1 MKKIPPDNQRF
12 PASGNPMSIEISP
25 DRIRVATCT
34 ITDRSL
40 FLQWIRG
47 IAQKFDTHIVC
58 FNARLMA
65 GKRHAAFAVTLAFRA
80 FEEGLN
86 ISNTP
91 EMEALLF
98 AAGSR
103 QCTVAA
109 SFGVREGENQLLV
122 CCLPEKDACWTAL
135 EMRLRFNDFTDE
147 EITQEKQAELMA
159 VYAITPDELAAAGGP
174 GRLSDL
180 VLERVALLQV
190 FR

>member
-1 MKKIPPDNQRF
+1 
-12 PASGNPMSIEISP
+12 MSFEQSP
-25 DRIRVATCT
+25 DKIRVASCT
-34 ITDRSL
+34 ITDRSA
-40 FLQWIRG
+40 FLQWIQG
-47 IAQKFDTHIVC
+47 IAQKYDTHIIC

-65 GKRHAAFAVTLAFRA
+65 GRRHAALAVTLAFRA
-80 FEEGLN
+80 FEEGSN

-103 QCTVAA
+103 QCTFAA

-122 CCLPEKDACWTAL
+122 CCLPEKDDCWTAL
-135 EMRLRFNDFTDE
+135 EMKLRFNPITDE
-147 EITQEKQAELMA
+147 EITQEKQAELMT

-174 GRLSDL
+174 ARLVDL

>member
-1 MKKIPPDNQRF
+1 
-12 PASGNPMSIEISP
+12 MSIEMSP

-34 ITDRSL
+34 ITDRSE
-40 FLQWIRG
+40 FLQWIQG

-122 CCLPEKDACWTAL
+122 CCLPECDACWTAL
-135 EMRLRFNDFTDE
+135 EVRLRFNRVTDE
-147 EITQEKQAELMA
+147 EITPEKQAELMT

-174 GRLSDL
+174 GLLSDL
-180 VLERVALLQV
+180 ILERVALLQV

>member
-1 MKKIPPDNQRF
+1 MKKIPPANQRS
-12 PASGNPMSIEISP
+12 PASGNPMSIELSP
-25 DRIRVATCT
+25 DKIRAASCT
-34 ITDRSL
+34 ITDRSA
-40 FLQWIRG
+40 FLQWIQE
-47 IAQKFDTHIVC
+47 IAQKYETHIVC

-65 GKRHAAFAVTLAFRA
+65 GRRHAVLAVTLAFRA
-80 FEEGLN
+80 FEEGSN

-109 SFGVREGENQLLV
+109 SFGVQEGENQLLV
-122 CCLPEKDACWTAL
+122 CCLPERAACWIAL
-135 EMRLRFNDFTDE
+135 EKRLRFYRFADE
-147 EITQEKQAELMA
+147 ELTREKRAELMT